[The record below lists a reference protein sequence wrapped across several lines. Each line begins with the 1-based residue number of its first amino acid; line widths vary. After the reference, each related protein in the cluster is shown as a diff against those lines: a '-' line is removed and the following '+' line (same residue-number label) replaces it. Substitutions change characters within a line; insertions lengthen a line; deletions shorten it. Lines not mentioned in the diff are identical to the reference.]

1 MILNTKINGEY
12 EMYICKG
19 CGFASETDVLDSDD
33 LCFGCANDTNETLE
47 EKRAKA
53 IEKMVLFQNLVCM
66 TNLE

>member
-33 LCFGCANDTNETLE
+33 LCFGCANDTNETLV
-47 EKRAKA
+47 R
-53 IEKMVLFQNLVCM
+53 ISVCPA
-66 TNLE
+66 TCSGFIRPGVSV